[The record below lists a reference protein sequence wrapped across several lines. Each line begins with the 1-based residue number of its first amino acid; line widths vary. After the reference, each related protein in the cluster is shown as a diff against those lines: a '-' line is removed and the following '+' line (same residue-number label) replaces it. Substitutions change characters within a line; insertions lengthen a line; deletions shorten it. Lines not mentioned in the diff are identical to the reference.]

1 MCDSLDAV
9 YEEND
14 LSSIEI
20 DEKIRQLFA
29 RKSIIEDKHEI
40 NQLALKSL
48 TDSSETSRLSTVD
61 DVSEKKEKK

>member
-40 NQLALKSL
+40 NRLALKSL